1 MNIAQ
6 QLEKATEAA
15 NRLKMIN
22 PTEDEVKYFAKDL
35 ATVIVFF
42 DTTLPNFFDEIRM
55 IYDEVKK

>member
-1 MNIAQ
+1 
-6 QLEKATEAA
+6 
-15 NRLKMIN
+15 MIN

-55 IYDEVKK
+55 IIDEVKKWAGWKTITTMRFVE